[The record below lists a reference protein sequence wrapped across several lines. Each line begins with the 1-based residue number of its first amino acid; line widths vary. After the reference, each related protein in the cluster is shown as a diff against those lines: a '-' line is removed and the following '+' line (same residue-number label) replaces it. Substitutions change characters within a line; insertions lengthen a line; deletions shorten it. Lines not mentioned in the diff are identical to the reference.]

1 MKNKPQIN
9 RDVKIYTV
17 ELLVFAV
24 IYLVLGILILTSV
37 IPLHGTFR
45 HILIYVSLVGAAW
58 FVFDFFWT
66 LFSKKRRKTSSLF
79 DKALLLPAVIAV
91 VVIDILTFTM
101 GFEESNTLHVY
112 FTGAFF
118 CYLALIFTIEA
129 IYHLY
134 HPLPFLL
141 EEEEGEKKAKEAAA
155 SPAQEEEKEEDFA
168 NKLQAFEKENRKK
181 EENQSEK

>member
-9 RDVKIYTV
+9 HDVKVYTI
-17 ELLVFAV
+17 ELLVFV
-24 IYLVLGILILTSV
+24 IIYLVLGILILTSV

-45 HILIYVSLVGAAW
+45 HILIYVSLVGVAW

-118 CYLALIFTIEA
+118 CYLAFIFTIEA

-141 EEEEGEKKAKEAAA
+141 EEEEGEKKAKEAVA
-155 SPAQEEEKEEDFA
+155 SPAQEENEEDFA